1 MVSQLAG
8 LLRTMRPK
16 QWTKNGFVFV
26 ALIFDRKLDDLQ
38 YGLATLAGFVLLCAI
53 SSAIYI
59 INDLVDIEADRA
71 HPVKRSRPLPA
82 GDLSKSVAVAAAIGF
97 VVVSL
102 PLGFLLNPVFG
113 VILLGY
119 FLLQLLYSFYLK
131 HQVLIDVLTL
141 AAGFL
146 LRVGA
151 GVALVFSPVTRFSP
165 WLYVFTGTLAL
176 FLGFSKRRQE
186 LVMLQSKANHT
197 RPILDQYNIKLLDE
211 LILIVTASTI
221 ITYALYTFSAEGLPD
236 NHVMMLTN
244 PFVIYG
250 IFRYLYLI
258 HVQEGLETPDEV
270 LLTDRPIQ
278 IAVVLWAIAVVIALY
293 ILA

>member
-1 MVSQLAG
+1 MAAQLMG

-26 ALIFDRKLDDLQ
+26 ALIFDRKLDDWH
-38 YGLATLAGFVLLCAI
+38 YVLATLAGFSLLCAI
-53 SSAIYI
+53 TSAIYI
-59 INDLVDIEADRA
+59 INDLVDIEADRE

-82 GDLSKSVAVAAAIGF
+82 GQLSRTVAIIAAISL

-102 PLGFLLNPVFG
+102 PLGFILSPVFG
-113 VILLGY
+113 SILLGY
-119 FLLQLLYSFYLK
+119 FLLQLLYSYYLK

-141 AAGFL
+141 SAGFL
-146 LRVGA
+146 LRVAA
-151 GVALVFSPVTRFSP
+151 GVALVAPVTRFSP

-176 FLGFSKRRQE
+176 FLGFTKRRQE
-186 LVMLQSKANHT
+186 LVLLQAKANHT
-197 RPILDQYNIKLLDE
+197 RPILDSYNIKLLDE
-211 LILIVTASTI
+211 LILIVTASTV

-244 PFVIYG
+244 PFVLYG

-258 HVQEGLETPDEV
+258 HGEGVVATPDEV
-270 LLTDRPIQ
+270 LLSDRPIQ
-278 IAVVLWAIAVVIALY
+278 ITVGLWGIAVVIALY